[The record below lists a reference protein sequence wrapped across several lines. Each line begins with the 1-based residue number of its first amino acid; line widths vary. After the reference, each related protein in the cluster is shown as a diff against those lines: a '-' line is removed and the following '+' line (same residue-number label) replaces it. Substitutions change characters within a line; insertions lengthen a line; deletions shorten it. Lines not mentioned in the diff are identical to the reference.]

1 MFDILYFMA
10 TASGHTKSEALGSL
24 DLSLAALADEFLP
37 TMSADELGARCL
49 SLQTARQRLD
59 GIIAVGIAEAERAGV
74 AANAGLRTMAQFLA
88 SRTHASPDAIR
99 SDQRVGVWV
108 GQFAQLEEAI
118 LDGSLSRQHVDLLRR
133 TDNIR
138 VFAAMQRDQQLFIQ
152 FAADLEWKSFKNT
165 VKYWL
170 MVNDQDGPNPED
182 HDADN
187 TCTLTELSNGR
198 VRLTLDLDP
207 KSGGI
212 LKQQLQD
219 EENFLFNQDQ
229 EDGTIRSASQRR
241 AAAAANLIERGAS
254 RSETKAKPLIHVV
267 MSLKVLMH
275 ALAQMAKEPHEQ
287 DFTSVL
293 DANDVDGRCE
303 LLDGTPIHPKYALVL
318 LMQARIRRQVLTA
331 KSNTLN
337 ASSPARLFPE
347 WMKHIRLVETRGQ
360 CETAGCDS
368 LHSWLQG
375 DHHAPRSQQGE
386 TTLEN
391 LRMLCRADNLAK
403 GNGAPLS
410 ERQSPAMKNSHSPAS
425 EMPTRQS
432 R

>member
-1 MFDILYFMA
+1 MA
-10 TASGHTKSEALGSL
+10 TASGLAESGALKSL
-24 DLSLAALADEFLP
+24 DASLAALSEEFLP

-59 GIIAVGIAEAERAGV
+59 GIIASGIAEAERAGV

-88 SRTHASPDAIR
+88 ARTHASPDALR
-99 SDQRVGVWV
+99 ADHRVGVWV
-108 GQFAQLEEAI
+108 GQFSRLEEAM
-118 LDGSLSRQHVDLLRR
+118 LHGSLSRQHVDLLRR

-170 MVNDQDGPNPED
+170 MVNDQDGPDPED
-182 HDADN
+182 HEAEN
-187 TCTLTELSNGR
+187 TCTLTEMSNGR
-198 VRLTLDLDP
+198 VKLTLDLDP

-219 EENFLFNQDQ
+219 EENLLFDKDQ
-229 EDGTIRSASQRR
+229 QEGTVRTSSQRR
-241 AAAAANLIERGAS
+241 AAAAANLIERGAG
-254 RSETKAKPLIHVV
+254 RCDTNAKPLVHVV

-275 ALAQMAKEPHEQ
+275 TIAQLAKEPHEQ
-287 DFTSVL
+287 DFVSVL

-303 LLDGTPIHPKYALVL
+303 LLDGTPVHPKYALVL

-331 KSNTLN
+331 KSQTLN
-337 ASSPARLFPE
+337 ASFPAKLFPE

-375 DHHAPRSQQGE
+375 DHNKPRSKQGE
-386 TTLEN
+386 TTLAN
-391 LRMLCRADNLAK
+391 LRMLCSADNK
-403 GNGAPLS
+403 FKSDGPPMPERHAP
-410 ERQSPAMKNSHSPAS
+410 ETN
-425 EMPTRQS
+425 TRALWDL
-432 R
+432 